1 MGTVKSAQG
10 EVRGC
15 VAETLRISAST
26 FRELHI
32 HVESVCINSVFW
44 WLLQNFNLQVAIDGM
59 KKVTQTI
66 KIRLL
71 PGQMLSVTSAS
82 LILVLTISL
91 LLHVSILFGQ
101 A

>member
-1 MGTVKSAQG
+1 M
-10 EVRGC
+10 C
-15 VAETLRISAST
+15 
-26 FRELHI
+26 
-32 HVESVCINSVFW
+32 
-44 WLLQNFNLQVAIDGM
+44 LLQNFNLQVAIDGM